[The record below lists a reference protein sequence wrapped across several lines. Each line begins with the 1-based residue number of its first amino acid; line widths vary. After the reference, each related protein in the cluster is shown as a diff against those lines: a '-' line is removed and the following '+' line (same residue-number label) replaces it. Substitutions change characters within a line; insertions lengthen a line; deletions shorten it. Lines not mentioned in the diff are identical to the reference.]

1 MDLHHLF
8 TFRIRDSMKMRL
20 PIPVGSPLTL
30 ATLLLFPITAVHSED
45 WDAQQAEAV
54 FRNKCSHCHTAP
66 DTESSFD
73 RAWIGQVN
81 RTA

>member
-1 MDLHHLF
+1 
-8 TFRIRDSMKMRL
+8 MKMKLRV
-20 PIPVGSPLTL
+20 PACRSLTL
-30 ATLLLFPITAVHSED
+30 AALLLFPITAVHSED
-45 WDAQQAEAV
+45 WDAQQVEAV
-54 FRNKCSHCHTAP
+54 FRNKCSHCHTVP

>member
-1 MDLHHLF
+1 
-8 TFRIRDSMKMRL
+8 
-20 PIPVGSPLTL
+20 V
-30 ATLLLFPITAVHSED
+30 
-45 WDAQQAEAV
+45 EAV
-54 FRNKCSHCHTAP
+54 FRNKCNHCHTVP

>member
-1 MDLHHLF
+1 
-8 TFRIRDSMKMRL
+8 MKMRL
-20 PIPVGSPLTL
+20 PSPVCRSLTL
-30 ATLLLFPITAVHSED
+30 AALLLFPITAVHSED
-45 WDAQQAEAV
+45 WDAQQVEAV

>member
-1 MDLHHLF
+1 
-8 TFRIRDSMKMRL
+8 MKMRL
-20 PIPVGSPLTL
+20 PSSVFRSLTL
-30 ATLLLFPITAVHSED
+30 AALLLFPITTVHSED
-45 WDAQQAEAV
+45 WDVEAV
-54 FRNKCSHCHTAP
+54 FRNKCSHCHTVP

>member
-1 MDLHHLF
+1 
-8 TFRIRDSMKMRL
+8 MKMRL

-30 ATLLLFPITAVHSED
+30 AALLLSPITAVHSED
-45 WDAQQAEAV
+45 WNAQQVEAV
-54 FRNKCSHCHTAP
+54 FRNKCSHCHTVP

>member
-1 MDLHHLF
+1 MDPYQFVTF
-8 TFRIRDSMKMRL
+8 TIRNPMKMRL
-20 PIPVGSPLTL
+20 PIPACRAL
-30 ATLLLFPITAVHSED
+30 ALAVLLLSPIAAIHSED
-45 WDAQQAEAV
+45 WNARQVEAV

-73 RAWIGQVN
+73 RAWIGQIT

>member
-1 MDLHHLF
+1 
-8 TFRIRDSMKMRL
+8 MKMRL
-20 PIPVGSPLTL
+20 PSPVCRSLTL
-30 ATLLLFPITAVHSED
+30 AALLLFPITAVHSED
-45 WDAQQAEAV
+45 WDAQQVEAV
-54 FRNKCSHCHTAP
+54 FRSKCSHCHTAP